1 MSLAATAFNPVLAP
15 GASYTVPAGKTAIF
29 SMRDVYTESDPNN
42 DTKVLINGNVVIVF
56 VTNYLQAEYKPFA
69 CNAGDVIT
77 NYSGSLNSVS
87 LSGLLY

>member
-29 SMRDVYTESDPNN
+29 SMRNVYTESDPGS
-42 DTKVLINGNVVIVF
+42 DATVLINGNVVIVF
-56 VTNYLQAEYKPFA
+56 DTNFVQGEYKPFA
-69 CNAGDVIT
+69 CNTGDVIT
-77 NYSGSLNSVS
+77 NYSRSLNSVS